1 MVNEFTSALMTL
13 RSMRTKLRDLNAEL
27 EFKRRQIRECEA
39 LLAKQE
45 LKLSELVEGRPEN
58 V

>member
-1 MVNEFTSALMTL
+1 MANEFSAALMTL
-13 RSMRTKLRDLNAEL
+13 RSIRTKLRDLQAEL

-39 LLAKQE
+39 LLARQE
-45 LKLSELVEGRPEN
+45 RKLSDLVEGQHEA